1 MCACVC
7 MYVFMFVCMYVCMF
21 VVNVNFIKVFP
32 LHVCMSVVVGSSDG
46 RFFGSAGYASG
57 K

>member
-7 MYVFMFVCMYVCMF
+7 FYVRMFVCLYV
-21 VVNVNFIKVFP
+21 VVNFIKVFP